1 EKIARYDE
9 RKVAQLLKN
18 PGIVRNRLKVAA
30 TIGNARAYLQLR
42 EEGGGLDAYLWG
54 KVDGQ
59 PIVNRWA
66 SLADCPAKTP
76 LSDAISKE
84 LAKRG

>member
-1 EKIARYDE
+1 WETVLNKRDSYREAFDDWDAEKIARYDE

-59 PIVNRWA
+59 PIVNR
-66 SLADCPAKTP
+66 
-76 LSDAISKE
+76 
-84 LAKRG
+84 